1 MHAVVHAL
9 NVHRENAVEIGSR
22 RSFQVANVGNSGI
35 VHEDVNTSLLKHV
48 VKSRL
53 DTVMLG
59 HVTTIGFGVP
69 TTRRDFTCNRFGS
82 VLVDVQD
89 ADAGSA
95 TSEPLSDC
103 AADAA
108 GPARNYGKFAVK
120 PERVRIPLQKRPPG
134 FDLTLEST

>member
-1 MHAVVHAL
+1 
-9 NVHRENAVEIGSR
+9 
-22 RSFQVANVGNSGI
+22 
-35 VHEDVNTSLLKHV
+35 
-48 VKSRL
+48 
-53 DTVMLG
+53 MLG

-69 TTRRDFTCNRFGS
+69 TTRRDFTGNRFGS

-108 GPARNYGKFAVK
+108 GPARNYGKFAVEPK
-120 PERVRIPLQKRPPG
+120 RVRIPLQKRPPR